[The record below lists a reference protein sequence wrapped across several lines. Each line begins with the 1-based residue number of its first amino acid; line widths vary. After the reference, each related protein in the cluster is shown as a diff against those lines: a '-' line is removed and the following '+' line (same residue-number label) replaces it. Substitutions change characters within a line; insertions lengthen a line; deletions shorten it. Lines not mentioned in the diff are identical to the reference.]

1 MPSNHLILCC
11 PLLLLPSII
20 LSLRVFYSKLALHI
34 RWPNYRS
41 FSLSISPSSEY
52 SGSISFRIDWFNL
65 LAVLGTLKSLLQRHN
80 LKVSILWYAAFFMVQ
95 LSQPYVPTVET
106 ITLTIPA
113 KWYLCFSTHC
123 LCLSLLS
130 CQEAT
135 IFWFHSC
142 SHHLQRF
149 WSPRRGTLSLLP
161 PFPLLFAIQ

>member
-65 LAVLGTLKSLLQRHN
+65 LAVLGTLKSLLQCHN

-95 LSQPYVPTVET
+95 LSIHTQCW
-106 ITLTIPA
+106 
-113 KWYLCFSTHC
+113 KNHSFDDMDLCQQSDVSTFQYSMFVIAF
-123 LCLSLLS
+123 LPRSNRLLISWLQSLSA
-130 CQEAT
+130 ENKD
-135 IFWFHSC
+135 I
-142 SHHLQRF
+142 
-149 WSPRRGTLSLLP
+149 
-161 PFPLLFAIQ
+161 